1 MVRRLGTWCVVQVRF
16 KCCPRIV
23 WSGPSG
29 DLFGFTLSKG
39 TIVSLLVSPGIY
51 AQKVVKAAV
60 RHMNETDIRVGGF
73 LRWWHA
79 AGTEDLPTFRMGISR
94 GDVMPVTTGLNIHH
108 NC

>member
-1 MVRRLGTWCVVQVRF
+1 MSKCVSNAAHES
-16 KCCPRIV
+16 
-23 WSGPSG
+23 SGP
-29 DLFGFTLSKG
+29 DLRGISLVLRSRKGRLS
-39 TIVSLLVSPGIY
+39 SLLVSPGIY